1 MVVEP
6 KMQTMP
12 YGGMGRTNVTPV
24 MADFFKGRYR
34 VEGATTSFSCMT
46 QNDLKASL
54 LAIGMQETLIS
65 YVFNSLHTDGI
76 CELKY
81 KGITIT
87 DDEWV
92 RAKGKGMY
100 NPANEHF

>member
-1 MVVEP
+1 MTA
-6 KMQTMP
+6 MQTMP
-12 YGGMGRTNVTPV
+12 YGGMGRANVTPT

-34 VEGATTSFSCMT
+34 VEGQNTSFSCKT
-46 QNDLKASL
+46 QADLKASL
-54 LAIGMQETLIS
+54 LAIGMQETLIA
-65 YVFNSLHTDGI
+65 YVFNCLHTDGI

-92 RAKGKGMY
+92 KSPKGKGMY
-100 NPANEHF
+100 NPANEVF